1 MKNKIEQI
9 LGEGLVIGKR
19 IKFDLSIPEDISEL
33 NHIFKRNGFELFIV
47 GGAIRD
53 ALLGKSPKDYDLA
66 TNALPDKVEEM
77 MNTNNIRTI
86 ATGKAFGVINVF
98 TNQGEYEI
106 ATFRHDIG
114 SDGRRPDS
122 VKFTNIEGMLKDGP
136 HYQCTFTILR
146 KVRLLTLL
154 VVLMILKWC
163 C

>member
-86 ATGKAFGVINVF
+86 AS
-98 TNQGEYEI
+98 Y
-106 ATFRHDIG
+106 
-114 SDGRRPDS
+114 
-122 VKFTNIEGMLKDGP
+122 
-136 HYQCTFTILR
+136 
-146 KVRLLTLL
+146 
-154 VVLMILKWC
+154 W
-163 C
+163 